1 MYGECG
7 KTMPKIYIDGVLR
20 EATQEEIEWFAST
33 EAKMPAPEPSA
44 EEHVAQLEREVA
56 DLKEA
61 LEMLLS
67 GVTDDG

>member
-1 MYGECG
+1 
-7 KTMPKIYIDGVLR
+7 MPKIFFNGVLR
-20 EATQEEIEWFAST
+20 EMTHAEEEFFSKQEET
-33 EAKMPAPEPSA
+33 TYQPEPSA